1 MKRIGYARTTIIE
14 DDLKNQLTT
23 LQSFGCDDIFQET
36 FDPQAEISVLDEVE
50 KLLSAGDTLIVCKL
64 HHLGKTTRQL
74 TDFMK
79 MLKEK
84 QVDFVSISEGID
96 THLPTGEAYFQLM
109 ESLSAM
115 ECALIKERTLVGLHK
130 ARENVQKSMDAPSAK
145 SVHYIMKTKK
155 QSNLFLINAAFRWAL
170 VISTSIYLRQMS
182 SGCIPKNKKEVL
194 QMGLLF

>member
-115 ECALIKERTLVGLHK
+115 ECALIKERTLV
-130 ARENVQKSMDAPSAK
+130 
-145 SVHYIMKTKK
+145 
-155 QSNLFLINAAFRWAL
+155 LINAAFRWAL

>member
-96 THLPTGEAYFQLM
+96 THLPTGESYFQLM

-130 ARENVQKSMDAPSAK
+130 ARENGKVGGRPKIDGRTVRKIRALYYENKETIQFISNKCGV
-145 SVHYIMKTKK
+145 SVGTCYKYI
-155 QSNLFLINAAFRWAL
+155 NLPETDVERLY
-170 VISTSIYLRQMS
+170 S
-182 SGCIPKNKKEVL
+182 
-194 QMGLLF
+194 